1 MANPEQRAEIEGY
14 LEADILVWIRGVKSW
29 ENGVCVRQRGN
40 KYQRH
45 QTRQKVWAW
54 WKQRAKYYI
63 ASPEF
68 IFVLICKCGMYFS

>member
-45 QTRQKVWAW
+45 QMRQSMSIMETKSKVLDCFS
-54 WKQRAKYYI
+54 RIYI
-63 ASPEF
+63 CTY
-68 IFVLICKCGMYFS
+68 L

>member
-40 KYQRH
+40 KYQR
-45 QTRQKVWAW
+45 QQMRQKVWA
-54 WKQRAKYYI
+54 
-63 ASPEF
+63 
-68 IFVLICKCGMYFS
+68 